1 MGLFPKWFH
10 LSYLASAGGWWRGGT
25 CWKQQTTV
33 AGCRL
38 TLAPDLWQCDAVSRI
53 HQPRDTR
60 PAHRHQLTLQDTC
73 LGNYWPMVN
82 TKQRHRQLSNT
93 SISSQTF
100 VPQLPLVKANFMK
113 SPELCLWSWSLR
125 PHLQLVTLT
134 DNWVYYSCVH
144 ISWML
149 KQWFTISG
157 WRQKVEDRDV
167 LCLLSSDSVISVT
180 FCLISSYFT
189 LVWRD
194 GRNLPGMSPISTS
207 CSDPQTQDK
216 ADK

>member
-1 MGLFPKWFH
+1 M
-10 LSYLASAGGWWRGGT
+10 AGGWWRGPAGNN
-25 CWKQQTTV
+25 KQQ
-33 AGCRL
+33 L
-38 TLAPDLWQCDAVSRI
+38 LAPDSWQCDAVSRI

-73 LGNYWPMVN
+73 LGNYWPMVQWWTLNRN
-82 TKQRHRQLSNT
+82 TDNYPTLGYQVKLLYLT
-93 SISSQTF
+93 
-100 VPQLPLVKANFMK
+100 QLPLVKANFMK

-167 LCLLSSDSVISVT
+167 LCLLSSDSDSVISVT

>member
-1 MGLFPKWFH
+1 M
-10 LSYLASAGGWWRGGT
+10 AGGWWRGPAGNN
-25 CWKQQTTV
+25 KQQ
-33 AGCRL
+33 L
-38 TLAPDLWQCDAVSRI
+38 LAAVLWQCDAVSRI

-73 LGNYWPMVN
+73 LGNYRPMVQRWTLNRN
-82 TKQRHRQLSNT
+82 TDNYQE
-93 SISSQTF
+93 
-100 VPQLPLVKANFMK
+100 KANFMK

-144 ISWML
+144 MSWML
-149 KQWFTISG
+149 KKWFTISG

-167 LCLLSSDSVISVT
+167 LCLLSSDSDSVISVT

-207 CSDPQTQDK
+207 CSDLQTQDK